1 MTMIT
6 IPLAALIGLV
16 IGMLASGF
24 VVVSANDDTV
34 TYLITTVIGI
44 LLFVLVF
51 CGAEA
56 LTKAGGV

>member
-1 MTMIT
+1 MTIIT

-24 VVVSANDDTV
+24 VVAAANDDTV

-56 LTKAGGV
+56 LTKAGVA